1 MSLSVVVL
9 ISGSGSNLQAL
20 IDQSLE
26 GKLDIDIKAVIS
38 NKADAFGLTRAQQAD
53 IPTHFINHK
62 DFPTRD
68 AFDSKL
74 QNAIDEYQ
82 PDLVVLAGF
91 MRILTEEFTR
101 HFEGKMLN
109 IHPSLLPKYKGLN
122 THQRA
127 IDAND
132 HEHGVSVHFV
142 SAELDAGAVIIQ
154 AATKIDKD
162 DNADSL
168 AKKVHT
174 LEHKIYPLVIKW
186 ISEKRLAYKSGKVML
201 DSELLP
207 ETGIRYNQDLN

>member
-26 GKLDIDIKAVIS
+26 GKLDITIKAVIS
-38 NKADAFGLTRAQQAD
+38 NKADAFGLTRSEQAN
-53 IPTHFINHK
+53 IPALFINHK
-62 DFPTRD
+62 DFSTREE
-68 AFDSKL
+68 FDSEL
-74 QNAIDEYQ
+74 QKAIDLHQ

-91 MRILTEEFTR
+91 MRILTEGFTR
-101 HFEGKMLN
+101 HYDGKMLN

-127 IDAND
+127 IDANEN
-132 HEHGVSVHFV
+132 EHGVSVHFV

-154 AATKIDKD
+154 AATEITESD
-162 DNADSL
+162 DADSL
-168 AKKVHT
+168 AKKVHS
-174 LEHKIYPLVIKW
+174 LEHKIYPLAIKW
-186 ISEKRLAYKSGKVML
+186 ISEKRLAYTSGKVML

-207 ETGIRYNQDLN
+207 ETGVRYHQGLN